1 MHLFGNIFHAQP
13 VHQDRSGTLKKF
25 PDLPNKQTE
34 LKKHG
39 VRLDETNLKEK
50 FDEIDI

>member
-1 MHLFGNIFHAQP
+1 MGEIWAKFRESKRQP
-13 VHQDRSGTLKKF
+13 SRTLRKF

-34 LKKHG
+34 LKKHR